1 MDFDLLVI
9 GAGSGGVRAAR
20 MSAQTG
26 IKVAIVDGAALGGTC
41 VNLGC
46 VPKKLYSYAA
56 HYAHALKD
64 MQGYGFKPNG
74 QVSFDWDHLK
84 QQRATE
90 IARLNAIYE
99 RLLDNAGVQLIEG
112 WGALLDPHTVQVV
125 NHQGDKQTYTAK
137 RILIAPGSEAFIPEI
152 EGREHVITSNE
163 VFDLPVLPKRMLIVG
178 GGYIACEFACIFNA
192 LGVHVD
198 QVIRS
203 AHLLRAFDEDI
214 ASYTT
219 QEIEKSGVHLIK
231 NSTVTK
237 VTAYDQT
244 YSVTLSSGEV
254 LSGIDVVMY
263 ATGRVPRTKGLGL
276 DEVGIQLN
284 QQGAVEVNEFY
295 QTNVPSIYA
304 IGDVINHMQLTP
316 VATSQAMVLVDH
328 LYGEGKRRLSYENI
342 PTAVFTYPNIGTVG
356 LTEKQ
361 AIEAGYVVDIYQS
374 EFRAMKHTL
383 SGASVRTLMK
393 LIVDQATDRVLGLH
407 MVGEDAGEIVQGFAV
422 ALKVGATKADFDAT
436 VGIHPTSAEEFVT
449 MRTKTR
455 TSGV

>member
-41 VNLGC
+41 VNVGC

-64 MQGYGFKPNG
+64 MAGYGFNLNG
-74 QVSFDWDHLK
+74 QVSFNWDHLK

-90 IARLNAIYE
+90 IARLNAVYA
-99 RLLDNAGVQLIEG
+99 RLLDNAGVRLIKG
-112 WGALLDPHTVQVV
+112 WGSLLDSHTVQVRD
-125 NHQGDKQTYTAK
+125 HQGETQTYTAK

-214 ASYTT
+214 ASYAT
-219 QEIEKSGVHLIK
+219 QEIEKAGVHLIK

-237 VTAYDQT
+237 VTASNPT
-244 YSVTLSSGEV
+244 YAVTLNSGEV

-276 DEVGIQLN
+276 DKVGIQLN
-284 QQGAVEVNEFY
+284 QQGAIEVNEFY

-316 VATSQAMVLVDH
+316 VATSQAMVLVDR

-455 TSGV
+455 TSGI